1 LNLIQEFLM
10 ASRIRLDLWLVEQ
23 GYFSSRQQAQRAI
36 QAGEVYI
43 NGVLVDKPGTQ
54 VSGSLLVTLQTKPT
68 YVSRGGEKLAGALL
82 KFPIR
87 VRDRICLDGGIS
99 TGGFTDCLLQH
110 GAQRVYGI
118 DVGYGQL
125 AWSLRTDPRVIL
137 RERTNLRYLAPEDL
151 YPSDLAREEWPDL
164 ATVDLSF
171 ISLQKVLASLWRLLQ
186 EPRESLLLV
195 KPQFEAG
202 RQQVG
207 KKGVVRDPEIHAQV
221 ITQVLETALQTG
233 WQLHGMTW
241 SPVLGPAGNIEYW
254 LWMSETAS
262 CLSSVDLLSFCQE
275 AREVLT
281 P

>member
-1 LNLIQEFLM
+1 M
-10 ASRIRLDLWLVEQ
+10 VSRIRLDLWLVEQ

-54 VSGSLLVTLQTKPT
+54 VSGSLAVHLQTKPT

-82 KFPIR
+82 TFPIVLTDR
-87 VRDRICLDGGIS
+87 VCLDGGIS

-110 GAQRVYGI
+110 GVRRVYGI

-125 AWSLRTDPRVIL
+125 AWSLRTDSRVIL
-137 RERTNLRYLAPEDL
+137 RERTNLRYLKPEDL
-151 YPSDLAREEWPDL
+151 YSDLDPEEWPDL

-171 ISLQKVLASLWRLLQ
+171 ISLQKVLASLWALLRK
-186 EPRESLLLV
+186 PRESLLLV

-207 KKGVVRDPEIHAQV
+207 KKGVVRDPQIHAHV
-221 ITQVLETALQTG
+221 ITQVLETALQVG
-233 WQLHGMTW
+233 WQLQGITW
-241 SPVLGPAGNIEYW
+241 SPLLGPAGNIEYW
-254 LWMSETAS
+254 LWVAESDS
-262 CLSSVDLLSFCQE
+262 SLSSLDLLAFCQE
-275 AREVLT
+275 ARDVLS